1 MGGLS
6 IIAVSGN
13 PHILVKS
20 AAVPDVFLCIKF
32 NENPEKNLRF
42 EKLQYLVGRIVLLFL
57 RRFLK
62 NYIRLR
68 VVFRCEIVVSE
79 KK

>member
-32 NENPEKNLRF
+32 NENPEKKF
-42 EKLQYLVGRIVLLFL
+42 EV
-57 RRFLK
+57 
-62 NYIRLR
+62 
-68 VVFRCEIVVSE
+68 
-79 KK
+79 